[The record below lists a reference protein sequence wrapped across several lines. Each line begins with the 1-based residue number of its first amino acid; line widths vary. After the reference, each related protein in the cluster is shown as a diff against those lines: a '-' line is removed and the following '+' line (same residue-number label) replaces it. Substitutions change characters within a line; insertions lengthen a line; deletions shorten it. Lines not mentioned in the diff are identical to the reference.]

1 MMVSSTPTAK
11 PTDQH
16 RFFLKREQ
24 RICLNRDFD
33 KLKRMGVRYDQ
44 GAFFIK
50 VRDRQ
55 DSQPSRLGVITSRKV
70 GPAVVRNKL
79 RRLAREVFRL
89 NQHVLPDGLDLLF
102 IARPH
107 LKHLTF
113 QEIESRFLWIIDQ
126 IKKRL
131 TQKTMSLTLD
141 QDTIPKEHN
150 APQEGTPYL

>member
-1 MMVSSTPTAK
+1 MFSSSQTGK
-11 PTDQH
+11 PTHQH

-33 KLKRMGVRYDQ
+33 RLKQVGVRYDQ
-44 GAFFIK
+44 GAFLIK
-50 VRDRQ
+50 VWDRQ
-55 DSQPSRLGVITSRKV
+55 DSQPSRLGVITSRKL
-70 GPAVVRNKL
+70 GPAVVRNKV

-89 NQHVLPDGLDLLF
+89 NQHVLPDSLDILL

-113 QEIESRFLWIIDQ
+113 QEIENRFLWIVDQ

-131 TQKTMSLTLD
+131 PRKTMPLTPE
-141 QDTIPKEHN
+141 QDTIPKEQG
-150 APQEGTPYL
+150 AL